1 MVNRTN
7 ELIKKANEYSVKL
20 STIHFLDATLE
31 KTTTAFNLVKEKYT
45 SHFLNLFLIPPITKT
60 TTAAKI

>member
-20 STIHFLDATLE
+20 STIQFLDATLE
-31 KTTTAFNLVKEKYT
+31 QTTTAFNLVKEKYT
-45 SHFLNLFLIPPITKT
+45 PHFLNLFLIPPITKT